1 MQYLLSDSAFYWL
14 LWLIFSL
21 VGFLVGWTLR
31 ASWRERAVVQAF
43 DRSEQERNSLA
54 HLYAQLRQQHDAK
67 AGELKKIGTE
77 VVHLRQQVAGFDL
90 EKTVLLNT
98 IDTNK
103 IQVDRSQ
110 MEARL
115 LADKVLL
122 LEDQALHLRTRN
134 SQLTAEFNH
143 LQEEIQGWKNLQ
155 RDFSVL
161 LRQVNTLEGTIK
173 TLEQERIELQYQ
185 LQMAQSEMQALRNR
199 LAPDANSATAAA
211 DFHLTAMPSH
221 RHELPDGDDGEERK
235 TGSIIRKLPVR
246 K

>member
-54 HLYAQLRQQHDAK
+54 NLYAQLRQQHDAK

-77 VVHLRQQVAGFDL
+77 VIQLRQQVAGFDL

-98 IDTNK
+98 IDTSK
-103 IQVDRSQ
+103 IQVDKFQS
-110 MEARL
+110 EARL
-115 LADKVLL
+115 LEDKTIL

-155 RDFSVL
+155 RDFSIL
-161 LRQVNTLEGTIK
+161 LRQVHTLEGTVK
-173 TLEQERIELQYQ
+173 SLEQERTELQYE
-185 LQMAQSEMQALRNR
+185 LQVAQTEAQSLRTR
-199 LAPDANSATAAA
+199 LAPDTNSATAAA
-211 DFHLTAMPSH
+211 DLHLTAMPSH
-221 RHELPDGDDGEERK
+221 RHESPDNEDGEERK